1 MRRPIRPAGHPATAP
16 GHIITLELST
26 PDAHAAGEPRR
37 TVACLS
43 VRHGWLRR
51 NAVSPHGVRLSGA
64 PGAPLRTVCS
74 SVNRTLAGKLPRHGI
89 VAVPRVF
96 DAGCSAILPNEG
108 RGQPGRSART
118 GDAGERCRR
127 LGAPRPIYL
136 AFGHLVA
143 HGGTHSV
150 AAIADIWRQEK
161 EQRESNSGPRGAA
174 VQVDGPSGFAQ
185 AAENHG
191 RTISERHNRN
201 PQRCANRV

>member
-150 AAIADIWRQEK
+150 AAIWISGGYQ
-161 EQRESNSGPRGAA
+161 SNAKQLWPRGGRYTGSKGLAGSPRRPKIME
-174 VQVDGPSGFAQ
+174 GP
-185 AAENHG
+185 
-191 RTISERHNRN
+191 
-201 PQRCANRV
+201 